1 MTGANGGGRLDAYRV
16 PEMGRVQRIHFLGIG
31 GAGMSGIAEVLVNQ
45 GYEIS
50 GSDLVRSAAT
60 ARLESLGATVFEGH
74 AREQIDGAD
83 VVVVSS
89 AVGEDNPELAAA
101 HQERVPVVA
110 RAEMLGELL
119 RYRHGIAIAGTHGK
133 TTTTSLLVAIYQAAG
148 RDPTFVVGGLL
159 ESAGTHA
166 RLGGS
171 RTIIVE
177 ADESD
182 ASFLYLQP
190 MVAVVTNIDRD
201 HMATY
206 GHDFERLKST
216 FVEFVHRLPFYGTA
230 ILCADDPVVSSLL
243 PGLSRPMVTYGFAGD
258 ADYRATDV
266 EADGRSWRFRAHR
279 PAGRGVLDVELAVPG
294 RHNVLNALAALA
306 VAAEEGIDDGAVLR
320 GLAGFSGVGRR
331 FQVFEDIHVVFE
343 DTHDEVFEDTHEVF
357 EDTHDE
363 AFEDTH
369 DGGVDVT
376 LVDDYGH
383 HPTEI
388 RAVLET
394 VRRVWPGRRLVMT
407 YQPHRYSRTRDL
419 FDAFV
424 DVLSEVDEL
433 VLVEVYSAGEAPI
446 PGADGRA
453 LCCGIRNRSG
463 VVPLFAADPAE
474 ALKRL
479 GSVVRDGDILLVQG
493 AGNVSQVS
501 NRLRGVHDA

>member
-1 MTGANGGGRLDAYRV
+1 MNGAPGGNRLDAYRV

-31 GAGMSGIAEVLVNQ
+31 GAGMSGIAEVLINQ
-45 GYEIS
+45 GYAVS

-74 AREQIDGAD
+74 AREQVDGAD

-89 AVGEDNPELAAA
+89 AVGDNNPELAAA
-101 HQERVPVVA
+101 HAERIPVVD

-148 RDPTFVVGGLL
+148 RDPTFVIGGLL

-190 MVAVVTNIDRD
+190 MVAVVTNIDED

-206 GHDFERLKST
+206 GHDFARLKST
-216 FVEFVHRLPFYGTA
+216 FVEFLHRLPFYGTA
-230 ILCADDPVVSSLL
+230 ILSADDPVVRSLL
-243 PGLSRPMVTYGFAGD
+243 PELSRPMFTYGFAQD

-266 EADGRSWRFRAHR
+266 EADGRAWRFRAHR
-279 PAGRGVLDVELAVPG
+279 PAGRRALDVELPVPG

-306 VAAEEGIDDGAVLR
+306 VAAEEDIDDGAVLE

-331 FQVFEDIHVVFE
+331 FQVFENITV
-343 DTHDEVFEDTHEVF
+343 
-357 EDTHDE
+357 
-363 AFEDTH
+363 
-369 DGGVDVT
+369 GGAAVT

-383 HPTEI
+383 HPTEV

-394 VRRVWPGRRLVMT
+394 VRRVWPGRRLVMV

-424 DVLSEVDEL
+424 EVLSGVDEL
-433 VLVEVYSAGEAPI
+433 ILVDVYSAGEAPI
-446 PGADGRA
+446 AGADGRA
-453 LCCGIRNRSG
+453 LCCAIRRRAGIEPR
-463 VVPLFAADPAE
+463 FAADPGV
-474 ALKRL
+474 ALELL
-479 GSVVRDGDILLVQG
+479 GGVARDGDVVLVQG
-493 AGNVSQVS
+493 AGNVNQVS
-501 NRLRGVHDA
+501 NRLRGSFPRVVAPSDSPAERSANA

>member
-331 FQVFEDIHVVFE
+331 FQVFEDIHV
-343 DTHDEVFEDTHEVF
+343 
-357 EDTHDE
+357 
-363 AFEDTH
+363 
-369 DGGVDVT
+369 GGVDVT

-383 HPTEI
+383 HPTEV

-501 NRLRGVHDA
+501 NRLRGVDDA